1 MTSHSLKRCALPVWT
16 ENVTPLVRQERTSF
30 FVEKAS
36 GPSVGYNTRMATYVT
51 LDDYQAAAL
60 AQATYETLPDGTIS
74 GRVLGVPEVWASA
87 PTLAACRAELRAVLE
102 AWLRQRLAD
111 DNLDLPE
118 INGLTPMI
126 STSFCPWHA

>member
-1 MTSHSLKRCALPVWT
+1 
-16 ENVTPLVRQERTSF
+16 
-30 FVEKAS
+30 
-36 GPSVGYNTRMATYVT
+36 MATYVT